1 MTGGD
6 DRRAGPSVPDGAGR
20 GQAETAG
27 EVLFEHRRLGAW
39 LRVAAVDPRT
49 GEEAVAT
56 GPADAPAMVEKLALG
71 KLLRRVRRS

>member
-1 MTGGD
+1 M
-6 DRRAGPSVPDGAGR
+6 AA
-20 GQAETAG
+20 AG

-56 GPADAPAMVEKLALG
+56 GPADAPAMVERLAAAKLARR
-71 KLLRRVRRS
+71 LRRD